1 MLRRDAMMIERIRR
15 EHGYMVRLLAIL
27 RHKLN
32 EIKEERAINYA
43 LVSEIV
49 DYLSNHSEKVHHPK
63 EDILY
68 HHFLEH
74 YGKQQTMENLEK
86 EHQELASKTKEFA
99 SLIEMILQDAVVPQ
113 DMFVAHLEDFIE
125 SQRRHLEL
133 EERKIL
139 PLIEELFTTE
149 DWQHVESLWS
159 VSEDDPV
166 FGDTI
171 ADRYKQLAERVR
183 QSDAEYV

>member
-1 MLRRDAMMIERIRR
+1 
-15 EHGYMVRLLAIL
+15 
-27 RHKLN
+27 
-32 EIKEERAINYA
+32 
-43 LVSEIV
+43 
-49 DYLSNHSEKVHHPK
+49 
-63 EDILY
+63 
-68 HHFLEH
+68 
-74 YGKQQTMENLEK
+74 MENLEK
-86 EHQELASKTKEFA
+86 EHLELASKTREF
-99 SLIEMILQDAVVPQ
+99 SSVIEMILQDAVVPQ

-183 QSDAEYV
+183 QSDTEYV

>member
-1 MLRRDAMMIERIRR
+1 MMIERIRR

-32 EIKEERAINYA
+32 EIKREQPINYA
-43 LVSEIV
+43 LVGEIV
-49 DYLSNHSEKVHHPK
+49 DYLANHSEKVHHPK

-68 HHFLEH
+68 HHFLKQ
-74 YGKQQTMENLEK
+74 YGKQQHIENLEK
-86 EHQELASKTKEFA
+86 EHQELAVKTKDFA
-99 SLIEMILQDAVVPQ
+99 SVIEMILQDAVVPQ
-113 DMFVAHLEDFIE
+113 DMFLAHLEDFIE
-125 SQRRHLEL
+125 SQKNHLEL

-149 DWQHVESLWS
+149 DWQYVENLWS
-159 VSEDDPV
+159 ENEDDPV

-183 QSDAEYV
+183 QNKTEFVD

>member
-1 MLRRDAMMIERIRR
+1 MMIERIRR

-32 EIKEERAINYA
+32 EIKQEHAINYS

-68 HHFLEH
+68 HYFLEH
-74 YGKQQTMENLEK
+74 YGQQKTIENLEL
-86 EHQELASKTKEFA
+86 EHKELAEKTKQFA
-99 SLIEMILQDAVVPQ
+99 LIVEMILQDAVVPQ
-113 DMFVAHLEDFIE
+113 EMFTQQLEDFITT
-125 SQRRHLEL
+125 QKRHLDL
-133 EERKIL
+133 EERQIL
-139 PLIEELFTTE
+139 PLIEELFTSE
-149 DWQHVESLWS
+149 DWLNVESQWQEG
-159 VSEDDPV
+159 EDDPV

-183 QSDAEYV
+183 QSNVEFV

>member
-1 MLRRDAMMIERIRR
+1 MMLERIRR
-15 EHGYMVRLLAIL
+15 EHGYMVRLLSIL
-27 RHKLN
+27 RHKLS
-32 EIKEERAINYA
+32 EIKEERIINYA

-49 DYLSNHSEKVHHPK
+49 DYLSKHSEKVHHPK

-68 HHFLEH
+68 HHFLKC
-74 YGKQQTMENLEK
+74 YGKQQTMGNLEK
-86 EHQELASKTKEFA
+86 EHQELANKSREFA

-113 DMFVAHLEDFIE
+113 DMFVAYLEDFIE
-125 SQRRHLEL
+125 SQREHLEL

-139 PLIEELFTTE
+139 PLIEKLFTTE

-183 QSDAEYV
+183 QSDAESV